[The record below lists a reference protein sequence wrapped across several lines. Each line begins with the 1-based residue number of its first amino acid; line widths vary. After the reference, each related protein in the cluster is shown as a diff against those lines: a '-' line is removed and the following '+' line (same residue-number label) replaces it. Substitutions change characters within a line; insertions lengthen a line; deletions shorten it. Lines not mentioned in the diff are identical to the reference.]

1 MEKSKER
8 RVINNNNGGVGAKA
22 MAMKRRMR
30 GLKKKLR
37 EFSSLCD
44 VDTLMIAYNRSKG
57 EVIDTWPENQLDL
70 NRVISRCV
78 SVDKAERDKRGINL
92 VDHNNGGRCEDDMKN
107 VIYGGDEKKL
117 REMVSS
123 LNNKLDKV
131 KKLAD
136 SRSEKDRLQNI
147 VPYNDNAVVNDGVPP
162 AYYCH
167 GEPVQSIKASC
178 QAWSSSTNNPNLVL
192 QPEPSFIESMVPET
206 VMPCDDPLWEELR
219 DYVVGV
225 VIGIVVGVGREGA
238 HKHTNGRESG
248 MANGMKAVDT
258 LCSTTQYKEACMN
271 TLGPAASNNSI
282 TPKDLVHIAIKTTLV
297 EVRKVIE
304 KSGPIGNTP
313 NMNSTHKMA
322 FQDCQKLFDYAVDE
336 LQASMSMVGDS
347 DLHTMDDRIV
357 ELKNWLSAVISYYE
371 TCLDGLEAHPEMKS
385 AMQNGMVNATQLT
398 SNALAIASEISSILK
413 SFNID
418 INLPN
423 PNSRKL
429 LAAEDGFPSWFS
441 VADRRLLARHAAGQR
456 VTPNV
461 VVALDG
467 SGQYKSINAALKAY
481 PKNHKGRFVIYVK
494 AGVYR
499 ENVLIEKDLPNIF
512 MYGDGPRKSI
522 ITGKRSNTGGYP
534 TFQTATF
541 AVVAPGFIA
550 KAMGFS
556 NTAGPQGHQAV
567 ALRSQSDMSAYFNCR
582 MDGYQ
587 DTLYAQTHRQ
597 FYRNCVISGTVD
609 FIFGDGS
616 TLIQNCL
623 IIVRKPMDSQ
633 QNTVTA
639 HGRTDKNEPTG
650 IVIQNCRIVPEQK
663 LFPDRL
669 KIPTY
674 LGRPWKK
681 FSRTVIME
689 STLGDFIQ
697 PDGWMPWAGTFA
709 LDTLY
714 YAEFGNRGPGSGTNR
729 RVKWRGYRVIDRR
742 EALQFT
748 ADPFIQGK
756 TWLRYTGA
764 PYMLGF
770 KR

>member
-1 MEKSKER
+1 M
-8 RVINNNNGGVGAKA
+8 V
-22 MAMKRRMR
+22 MKRRMQ
-30 GLKKKLR
+30 GLKKKLQ
-37 EFSSLCD
+37 EFTSLCE
-44 VDTLMIAYNRSKG
+44 VDALMIAYNGSNG
-57 EVIDTWPENQLDL
+57 EVTNTWPENQLEL
-70 NRVISRCV
+70 NRVIKRYIGIN
-78 SVDKAERDKRGINL
+78 KAERDKHAINL
-92 VDHNNGGRCEDDMKN
+92 ADNNGRCKQDEMKN
-107 VIYGGDEKKL
+107 VIYGGDEKRL

-123 LNNKLDKV
+123 LN
-131 KKLAD
+131 KKLEETRELRN
-136 SRSEKDRLQNI
+136 SLSEKDRRLQI
-147 VPYNDNAVVNDGVPP
+147 GRYDDNVVVNDGVPP
-162 AYYCH
+162 AYYCP
-167 GEPVQSIKASC
+167 EPLQSVKASR
-178 QAWSSSTNNPNLVL
+178 QAWSTGTDLVL
-192 QPEPSFIESMVPET
+192 QKEPLSIESIVQDT
-206 VMPCDDPLWEELR
+206 AMPCDDQWWQEFQ
-219 DYVVGV
+219 DFVGV

-271 TLGPAASNNSI
+271 TLGPAASNSSL

-297 EVRKVIE
+297 EVRKVIDN
-304 KSGPIGNTP
+304 SGPIGNTP

-322 FQDCQKLFDYAVDE
+322 FEDCQKLFDYAVDE

-347 DLHTMDDRIV
+347 DMHTMDDRIA
-357 ELKNWLSAVISYYE
+357 ELKSWLSAVISYYE
-371 TCLDGLEAHPEMKS
+371 TCLDGLETHPEMKS

-418 INLPN
+418 ISLPN

-429 LAAEDGFPSWFS
+429 LAAEDGFPTWFS
-441 VADRRLLARHAAGQR
+441 GADRRLLARHDAGQR
-456 VTPNV
+456 VTPNA

-499 ENVLIEKDLPNIF
+499 ENVLIEKGLPNIF

-522 ITGKRSNTGGYP
+522 VTGKRSNTGGYP

-681 FSRTVIME
+681 FSRTIIME

-697 PDGWMPWAGTFA
+697 PEGWMPWAGTFA

-742 EALQFT
+742 EAQQFT